1 MVYKKIVDH
10 AIEHKY
16 ALVFAGGVAAAIIGK
31 KVLESKVVKDATTNC
46 VAGALAVKQEAED
59 KLAEIKADAEEQ
71 VCEEEDEEKNEIEI
85 EEEEK
90 EEKPKKSSKKTSKK
104 SRK

>member
-31 KVLESKVVKDATTNC
+31 KVLESKAVKDATTNC

-71 VCEEEDEEKNEIEI
+71 VCEEDEEKVEIEI
-85 EEEEK
+85 EDE
-90 EEKPKKSSKKTSKK
+90 EEKPKKSSKK

>member
-31 KVLESKVVKDATTNC
+31 KVLESKAVKDATTNC

-71 VCEEEDEEKNEIEI
+71 VCEEEDEEKIEIEI
-85 EEEEK
+85 EEEK

>member
-16 ALVFAGGVAAAIIGK
+16 ALVFAGGVAAALIGK
-31 KVLESKVVKDATTNC
+31 KVLESKAVKEATTNC

-59 KLAEIKADAEEQ
+59 RLEEIKADAEAQ
-71 VCEEEDEEKNEIEI
+71 ICEDEEETVEIEVEE

-90 EEKPKKSSKKTSKK
+90 PKKTSKK
-104 SRK
+104 SSKKSRK

>member
-31 KVLESKVVKDATTNC
+31 KILESEAVKEATTNC
-46 VAGALAVKQEAED
+46 VAGALAVKQDAED
-59 KLAEIKADAEEQ
+59 RLAEIQADAEEQ
-71 VCEEEDEEKNEIEI
+71 LCEEESEEAEEKVEIEVV
-85 EEEEK
+85 
-90 EEKPKKSSKKTSKK
+90 EEKPKSSKKSKK
-104 SRK
+104 SKR

>member
-71 VCEEEDEEKNEIEI
+71 VCEEEDEKIEIEI